1 MNRALLPALAALA
14 LTTVACGASD
24 GSTGSV
30 DVASTESAVAT
41 STTVVLASTST
52 APAAWSTSTTMA
64 PAVARPVE
72 PVDRLFDTTHG
83 RLHLRCVGEGGTT
96 VLLVAG
102 FEEGRENW
110 ATVEAAVEPTAR
122 VCSYDRFGTGT
133 SDPPPATQTFRTQA
147 DALHELLDVADE
159 PGPYVVVGHSF
170 GGAEAVTFAAQYPAE
185 VVGLL
190 LVDASPVTWPAALA
204 AVATGDETGA
214 MLHSF
219 GVGLADP
226 LSNREHLDAV
236 SAFAEVADITSLGSL
251 PMIVMTAEQRQ
262 TPGLDPAEAATL
274 QSTWNLGQEQWAALS
289 TAGRVVSVADT
300 SHHIQIDQPD
310 VVVDAIV
317 GLVPAAS

>member
-14 LTTVACGASD
+14 LTAVACGASD

-30 DVASTESAVAT
+30 DVASTNSAVLT
-41 STTVVLASTST
+41 STTVVAASTST
-52 APAAWSTSTTMA
+52 APAPSSTSTTVVA
-64 PAVARPVE
+64 AARPVE
-72 PVDRLFDTTHG
+72 SVDRLVDTTHG

-147 DALHELLDVADE
+147 DALHEMLDVADE

-214 MLHSF
+214 KLHTF

-226 LSNREHLDAV
+226 LANREHLDAV

-289 TAGRVVSVADT
+289 TVGRVVTVADT
-300 SHHIQIDQPD
+300 SHHIQIDQPE